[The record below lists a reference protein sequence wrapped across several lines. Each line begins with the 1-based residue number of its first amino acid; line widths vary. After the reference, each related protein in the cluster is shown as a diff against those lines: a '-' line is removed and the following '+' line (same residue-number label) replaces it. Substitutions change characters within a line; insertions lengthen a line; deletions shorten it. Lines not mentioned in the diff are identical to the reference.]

1 SSRTSD
7 YRAFNPEDVKN
18 YEVGLKADLFDR
30 HARLNIAAYMMDRK
44 GSQVDLSTIQPTAT
58 GNFNNL
64 VTFNA
69 PGTTKI
75 RGIEADL
82 TLKPAE
88 GLTMGLSYAYTY
100 TDIPPVSVTYT
111 AYCTGVGTPSTA
123 CTSNGQ
129 ALNSTT
135 AFQKFYIVFTPR
147 NAAAGTIDYEVPV
160 SGETRVKFHLDANYA
175 SATQSFDQFATKAD
189 SSFIVNGRISL
200 LDIALGGDSA
210 KFNVSIW
217 GRNLFNEQHVYRR
230 DPSNSIP
237 AVQTSPV
244 TGVPNVVAIGNVNGI
259 LGDYGNFNVPRTFG
273 MDATFKF

>member
-1 SSRTSD
+1 M
-7 YRAFNPEDVKN
+7 
-18 YEVGLKADLFDR
+18 KADFWDR
-30 HARLNIAAYMMDRK
+30 RARFNLAAYIMDRN

-82 TLKPAE
+82 TLKPAQ

-100 TDIPPVSVTYT
+100 TDVPPVSVTYT
-111 AYCTGVGTPSTA
+111 AFCTGVATPSTA
-123 CTSNGQ
+123 CTSAGQ

-135 AFQKFYIVFTPR
+135 ALQKFYIVFTPR

-160 SGETRVKFHLDANYA
+160 SGDTRVKFHLDANYA

-200 LDIALGGDSA
+200 LDIGLGGGAA
-210 KFNVSIW
+210 KFNLSVW
-217 GRNLFNEQHVYRR
+217 GRNLF
-230 DPSNSIP
+230 D
-237 AVQTSPV
+237 
-244 TGVPNVVAIGNVNGI
+244 
-259 LGDYGNFNVPRTFG
+259 
-273 MDATFKF
+273 